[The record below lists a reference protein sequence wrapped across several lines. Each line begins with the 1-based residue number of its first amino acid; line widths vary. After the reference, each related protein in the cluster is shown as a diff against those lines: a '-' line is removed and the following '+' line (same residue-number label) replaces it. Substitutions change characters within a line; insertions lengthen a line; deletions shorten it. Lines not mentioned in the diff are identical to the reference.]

1 MSTMTRTIED
11 IYTYQKQALDQL
23 DPKHPHYAEIR
34 GLLLDQLMDE
44 LHEHSLTSDRGTTAA

>member
-1 MSTMTRTIED
+1 MTRTIED

-34 GLLLDQLMDE
+34 ALLLDQLMDE
-44 LHEHSLTSDRGTTAA
+44 LHDHSPTTDRGANQS